1 MGDHDCI
8 LDAVVNVLDQL
19 RLMDLGWR
27 DALEVAVVSYVIYRV
42 LLLLHRRRAMQ
53 ILIGVIILAV
63 SYALGVLMKL
73 GMITFLLSQIFG
85 YAAFALLIVF
95 APELRAALAQIGR
108 SPLSRF
114 LRRVDPSIVADE
126 VADAAERLS
135 RNRSG
140 AIIVIEGEV
149 SLQEFIATG
158 SPMQAK
164 VSADLITTIF
174 TPYSPLHD
182 GAIIIRGDTIV
193 GAGCIL
199 PLAEG
204 SMLDRNIGTR
214 HRAALGLTEETD
226 ATVIVVS
233 EETAMLSAAV
243 GARLWRNLTVAQLR
257 EVLTGGEPRAMVEG
271 ERAASRA

>member
-1 MGDHDCI
+1 MN
-8 LDAVVNVLDQL
+8 LLDQF

-27 DALEVAVVSYVIYRV
+27 DAAEIAIASYVIYRV

-53 ILIGVIILAV
+53 ILIGVVVLVVA
-63 SYALGVLMKL
+63 YALGIVLKL
-73 GMITFLLSQIFG
+73 QMITYLLSQVFR

-114 LRRVDPSIVADE
+114 LRRVDPTAVADE

-135 RNRSG
+135 RNQIG
-140 AIIVIEGEV
+140 AIIAIEREV
-149 SLQEFIATG
+149 SLQEYLQTG

-182 GAIIIRGDTIV
+182 GSIIIRGDTIV

-199 PLAEG
+199 PLSEASLLERD
-204 SMLDRNIGTR
+204 LGTR
-214 HRAALGLTEETD
+214 HRAALGLTEDTD
-226 ATVIVVS
+226 AIVVVVS
-233 EETAMLSAAV
+233 EETSAISAAV
-243 GARLWRNLTVAQLR
+243 GGKLWRDLTVAQLR
-257 EVLTGGEPRAMVEG
+257 EILAGGEPRRVAEG
-271 ERAASRA
+271 DRAVSRA

>member
-1 MGDHDCI
+1 MNFI
-8 LDAVVNVLDQL
+8 DQL

-27 DALEVAVVSYVIYRV
+27 DALEVAIASYVIYRV

-53 ILIGVIILAV
+53 ILIGVIVLAV
-63 SYALGVLMKL
+63 AYAMGVLLKL
-73 GMITFLLSQIFG
+73 NMITFMLSQVFQ

-108 SPLSRF
+108 SSWSRL
-114 LRRVDPSIVADE
+114 LRRVDPSVVADE
-126 VADAAERLS
+126 VSDAADRLS
-135 RNRSG
+135 RRGAG
-140 AIIVIEGEV
+140 AIIAIEGEV

-199 PLAEG
+199 PLSEG
-204 SMLDRNIGTR
+204 SMLDRDLGTR
-214 HRAALGLTEETD
+214 HRAALGLTEESD
-226 ATVIVVS
+226 ATVVVVS
-233 EETAMLSAAV
+233 EETSAISAAI
-243 GARLWRNLTVAQLR
+243 GAKMWRHLTVTQLR
-257 EVLTGGEPRAMVEG
+257 ELLSGGEPRGVIEG
-271 ERAASRA
+271 ERVVSRA

>member
-1 MGDHDCI
+1 MNLI
-8 LDAVVNVLDQL
+8 EQL
-19 RLMDLGWR
+19 RLIDLGWR
-27 DALEVAVVSYVIYRV
+27 DAVEIALASYAIYRV

-53 ILIGVIILAV
+53 ILIGVVILAV
-63 SYALGVLMKL
+63 AYAVGVVLKL
-73 GMITFLLSQIFG
+73 TMITALLSQIFQ

-114 LRRVDPSIVADE
+114 LRRVDPGAVAE
-126 VADAAERLS
+126 EIADAAERLS
-135 RNRSG
+135 RNGVG
-140 AIIVIEGEV
+140 AIMVIEAEV

-164 VSADLITTIF
+164 VSADLLMTIF

-182 GAIIIRGDTIV
+182 GAVIIRGDTIV

-199 PLAEG
+199 PLSEG
-204 SMLDRNIGTR
+204 SMLDRDLGTR

-226 ATVIVVS
+226 AVVVVVS
-233 EETAMLSAAV
+233 EETSTMSAAV
-243 GARLWRNLTVAQLR
+243 GARLWRNISVAQLR
-257 EVLTGGEPRAMVEG
+257 EILGGGEPHGVIED
-271 ERAASRA
+271 ERAVSPA